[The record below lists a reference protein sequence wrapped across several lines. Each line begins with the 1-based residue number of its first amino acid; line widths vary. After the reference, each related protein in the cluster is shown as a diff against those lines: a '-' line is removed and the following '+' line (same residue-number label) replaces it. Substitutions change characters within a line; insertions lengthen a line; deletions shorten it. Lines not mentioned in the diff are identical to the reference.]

1 MVHLLWSRTGQGNI
15 SSFTVIAITFIWTG
29 ATKSCKWGQGYEIQ
43 QWTMCLIM
51 AVLPISNHGFAL
63 HKGAFHDAMHTYQA
77 IVSVAVL
84 SINTRWFFN
93 HWCATTNWGT
103 LQLMYWLRSVPKLHW
118 TTIAAYRTRLNCWE
132 MKHGSISIMYIKEV
146 CLRDI
151 EARNLPLFYPIK
163 TTPIWNVHFTECWV
177 LSTLSCHTHILV
189 PASHLCTLHIN
200 WCNSTHKNLRYW
212 HRSFSPEFCSV
223 LCYMYSYK

>member
-200 WCNSTHKNLRYW
+200 WCNSTHKI
-212 HRSFSPEFCSV
+212 
-223 LCYMYSYK
+223 